1 MGIERGRRPDA
12 TVFDAAVTVI
22 ERTGGRRA
30 ALCEQQ
36 RDIGFERGLIVFD
49 SEVVVSPVV
58 DQVIGECVLR
68 VQRIGGDVFA
78 VYVDRL

>member
-12 TVFDAAVTVI
+12 TGFNAAVTVI
-22 ERTGGRRA
+22 ERTGGGRA
-30 ALCEQQ
+30 ALCERK

-58 DQVIGECVLR
+58 DQVLGKRVLR

-78 VYVDRL
+78 LYVDRL